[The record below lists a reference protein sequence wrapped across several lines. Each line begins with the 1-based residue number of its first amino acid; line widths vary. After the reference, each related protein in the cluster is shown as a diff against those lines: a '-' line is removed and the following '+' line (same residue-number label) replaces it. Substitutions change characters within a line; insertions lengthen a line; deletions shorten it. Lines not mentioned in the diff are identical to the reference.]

1 MRNLGAVLAMV
12 LALLGGAG
20 QAHAQIF
27 WPWQQVPQK
36 PPQAV
41 QKPQRQTAP
50 KPSLRPRRDVKR
62 AQPKPADAKPAAP
75 VPGVAAL
82 PPAAQPVPEG
92 PPPVYE
98 PQLLRLSEVL
108 GALAFLRPL
117 CGGGDEAEWRN
128 RMDQLIQAEASTPQ
142 RRERL
147 AGAWNRGYR
156 SSSLT
161 YRRCTPNA
169 ELLIGRYLDEGSRLA
184 RELVGRYGA

>member
-1 MRNLGAVLAMV
+1 MRRLWALAVLAM
-12 LALLGGAG
+12 ALLGGAG
-20 QAHAQIF
+20 PVRAQIF

-36 PPQAV
+36 PAPAV
-41 QKPQRQTAP
+41 QKPQRQVSP
-50 KPSLRPRRDVKR
+50 KPLLRPRREAAR
-62 AQPKPADAKPAAP
+62 PAPKAAEPKPAAP
-75 VPGVAAL
+75 APGVAAL

-156 SSSLT
+156 GSSLT

-169 ELLIGRYLDEGSRLA
+169 EALITRYLDEGSRLA

>member
-1 MRNLGAVLAMV
+1 MRGLGAIVAVVLAFC
-12 LALLGGAG
+12 ASTGEA
-20 QAHAQIF
+20 QAQIF
-27 WPWQQVPQK
+27 WPWQQTPQK
-36 PPQAV
+36 PPPAV
-41 QKPQRQTAP
+41 QKPQRQVTP
-50 KPSLRPRRDVKR
+50 RPLLRPQRDVSR
-62 AQPKPADAKPAAP
+62 PQPKPAETRPATPA
-75 VPGVAAL
+75 PGVAAL
-82 PPAAQPVPEG
+82 PPVQPVPEG

-156 SSSLT
+156 GSSLT

-169 ELLIGRYLDEGSRLA
+169 ELLIARYLTEGSRLA

>member
-1 MRNLGAVLAMV
+1 MLALV
-12 LALLGGAG
+12 LALLAGAG
-20 QAHAQIF
+20 EARSQIF

-36 PPQAV
+36 PPPAV
-41 QKPQRQTAP
+41 QRPQRQTAP
-50 KPSLRPRRDVKR
+50 KPVLRPRRDSKR
-62 AQPKPADAKPAAP
+62 SQPKPADSKPADARP
-75 VPGVAAL
+75 ATPARGVAAL

-156 SSSLT
+156 GSSLT

-169 ELLIGRYLDEGSRLA
+169 ELLIARYLDEGSRLA

>member
-1 MRNLGAVLAMV
+1 MRGLGAVGAVV
-12 LALLGGAG
+12 LALSGSTGVA
-20 QAHAQIF
+20 QAQIF
-27 WPWQQVPQK
+27 WPWQQTPQK
-36 PPQAV
+36 PPPAA
-41 QKPQRQTAP
+41 QKPPRQVTP
-50 KPSLRPRRDVKR
+50 KPLLRPQRDVNR
-62 AQPKPADAKPAAP
+62 PQPKPAEPRPATPA
-75 VPGVAAL
+75 PGVAAL
-82 PPAAQPVPEG
+82 PPVQPVPEG

-117 CGGGDEAEWRN
+117 CGGGDEAEWRD

-156 SSSLT
+156 GSSLT

-169 ELLIGRYLDEGSRLA
+169 ELLIARYLTEGSRLA
-184 RELVGRYGA
+184 RELVGRFGA

>member
-1 MRNLGAVLAMV
+1 MRRLGAILAMV
-12 LALLGGAG
+12 LVLLGGAG
-20 QAHAQIF
+20 QAQSQIF
-27 WPWQQVPQK
+27 WPWQQAPQR
-36 PPQAV
+36 PPAAV
-41 QKPQRQTAP
+41 QKPQRQVAP
-50 KPSLRPRRDVKR
+50 KPTLRPRRDVTR
-62 AQPKPADAKPAAP
+62 SQPKPAEPKPATPA
-75 VPGVAAL
+75 PGVAAL
-82 PPAAQPVPEG
+82 PPAPPVPEG

-117 CGGGDEAEWRN
+117 CGGGDEAEWRG

-156 SSSLT
+156 GSSLT

-169 ELLIGRYLDEGSRLA
+169 ELLIARYLDEGSRLA